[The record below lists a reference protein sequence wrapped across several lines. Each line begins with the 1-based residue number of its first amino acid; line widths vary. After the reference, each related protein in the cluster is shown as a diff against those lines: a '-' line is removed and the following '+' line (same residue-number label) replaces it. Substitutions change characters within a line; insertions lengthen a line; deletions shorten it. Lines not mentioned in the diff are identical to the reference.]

1 MSDRPPLRMPD
12 RPPLRIPDRPPLRIP
27 DRPPL
32 RIPERATSPKTV
44 LSSLANNGGVTSNNS
59 SNSSLGS
66 TQNMSINSSNSSGGG
81 GDSIQPRKSSRS
93 FSLVSMAALKT
104 IGDDQ
109 KQPSNMGSP
118 QRSITPP
125 LTNKFPPAGPLSS
138 PLSLSS
144 QQSHS
149 YLQQSQEDL
158 NYQNDSSS
166 LHSDLSSLA
175 PRDLLSEANRMALD
189 LRLKNKLLHDLK
201 DRQNWLASEVAVL
214 QSSGHQLDLTID
226 HSPVLESVL
235 KHNDTSQMD
244 SFKLELVQS
253 LMHFRTELI
262 KTRETVEQQEITLMD
277 LGKKHTLAEDEVT
290 YLKSIIDA
298 RRRNPTGSTSDLEA
312 RRINDLEASLRE
324 TSDDLSKV
332 QAKVK
337 QWAKASKRNQEGR
350 IIAEACQNTAEHE
363 LSQVL
368 TQLSKSKET
377 EDTIR
382 KRLDEAR
389 QTQAPHSNSSPR
401 ALELER
407 AVDEKDQHISTLE
420 ASLATAQHRIE
431 GFELTMQEAYTTVDA
446 LELETTTLHDQLD
459 EKSRQLQSY
468 EDRIDQLHKETDT
481 LLQKHGSAQ
490 AELTLLKTKTLHL
503 QQAVMTAEAAA
514 KAAESRLAISKQII
528 ENTASTDSDADTEA
542 DTTANGTSS
551 PAKRSLEI
559 SSEDTGKPSPLH
571 SQLIQ
576 GERRLNRDSKEIQIK
591 VGDLQMENSV
601 LSTANSK
608 LQSELSAVND
618 TLLSMSEAHQALQI
632 NYQEL
637 QWNHEE
643 TRNTLQ
649 LLKERHKDVDRKE
662 EGALHSED
670 KDGDSAALKDKME
683 SLKNELELSSAA
695 LSAAKKEMDALKLH
709 YHHLETS
716 NASILASDPSSSER
730 SLAANPSL
738 HQDQSQE
745 KTRELST
752 LSNLNTTQVHLEELE
767 EAKKKIEELQKAIL
781 DTKAWNEEDA
791 AKWKADIDRLEDL
804 NDQSLERADTLE
816 ADLSAKVRLA
826 YSLEDKLLVAS
837 EEIENLKS
845 EMADIQSTAEKTK
858 TIESEH
864 AANFASLQEEIE
876 DLQARLQ
883 DSQMIAISY
892 TEQLTA
898 KDAEYSSMED
908 LLQESEAQLDK
919 SLHDLDECDA
929 ELARLREQ
937 FSEDAH
943 THELESARFKEQLAE
958 ANQRSE
964 TLSEE
969 VSKAQA
975 YTKSLEEDL
984 EKSKAYQ
991 SELEINLQNEMH
1003 TVEQLRVQIASLQQP
1018 PSTSSTSR
1026 DLLSPTQSPEQ
1037 AAESAALVEQLAQK
1051 EKQLKDLTSRVPQLE
1066 KHIRELSGDL
1076 AEITNANHS
1085 TFTELT
1091 SLKALLETT
1100 RADHTTSEAEKQEC
1114 KAHLVA
1120 LQRDAVAREQ
1130 HILHLTGQLD
1140 GSAKDEDRVESLR
1153 ADIQSRD
1160 EKIHL
1165 LETSIAELE
1174 ISVNKLTAQ
1183 LQEYSDHIQSLES
1196 AQADHASSRSISNQ
1210 VTEHDHSEHL
1220 AIIEELKTQVLEK
1233 EKSTSLVEQQLEQ
1246 MTAAKFEIEKET
1258 SVHVERVRELEEKL
1272 ASSILATEQ
1281 ATADAQAL
1289 LQAQQPDSTQL
1300 IDDLKAELEDKDN
1313 TIELLEQ
1320 SLEQMEN
1327 KEQELMA
1334 QMSQNMAAMD
1344 GTANIEQEMKLL
1356 KEKLVQIDADMER
1369 KDADLAALKEDLEM
1383 QSSIAEESSREVERY
1398 EIEVLSLRNA
1408 IEANAKQSTDTEG
1421 VDALKQQLAEND
1433 ENRAGLHARL
1443 QQAESEIQTL
1453 QTISAQ
1459 AQSQATQLEEDNMQ
1473 YMAKISKLNER
1484 LAQADSQRRQT
1495 YDPTSQQATAAILK
1509 ASQQQ
1514 ADDFTAT
1521 IEELNMEVKNA
1532 YGKMASLLTEKSKM
1546 ADQIDDLEE
1555 EKHNLQRKYQQLAAQ
1570 LEQLKS

>member
-44 LSSLANNGGVTSNNS
+44 LSSLANNGGGVLPATTAVTTGFSFGFSKTDSASRPLQQQHSNNS
-59 SNSSLGS
+59 NNSNNYNNNYNNNNYNNNTRTNSPPTANG
-66 TQNMSINSSNSSGGG
+66 QNSPFYGNRN
-81 GDSIQPRKSSRS
+81 PRLSP
-93 FSLVSMAALKT
+93 ALPLP
-104 IGDDQ
+104 
-109 KQPSNMGSP
+109 PSKNMGSP

-324 TSDDLSKV
+324 TSDDLSK
-332 QAKVK
+332 
-337 QWAKASKRNQEGR
+337 
-350 IIAEACQNTAEHE
+350 
-363 LSQVL
+363 
-368 TQLSKSKET
+368 LSKSKET

-559 SSEDTGKPSPLH
+559 SNEDTGKPSPLH

-1100 RADHTTSEAEKQEC
+1100 RADHTASEAEKQEC

-1246 MTAAKFEIEKET
+1246 MTAAKSEIEKET

-1356 KEKLVQIDADMER
+1356 KEKLVQIDADME
-1369 KDADLAALKEDLEM
+1369 KKM
-1383 QSSIAEESSREVERY
+1383 
-1398 EIEVLSLRNA
+1398 
-1408 IEANAKQSTDTEG
+1408 
-1421 VDALKQQLAEND
+1421 
-1433 ENRAGLHARL
+1433 
-1443 QQAESEIQTL
+1443 
-1453 QTISAQ
+1453 
-1459 AQSQATQLEEDNMQ
+1459 
-1473 YMAKISKLNER
+1473 
-1484 LAQADSQRRQT
+1484 
-1495 YDPTSQQATAAILK
+1495 PILP
-1509 ASQQQ
+1509 
-1514 ADDFTAT
+1514 
-1521 IEELNMEVKNA
+1521 L
-1532 YGKMASLLTEKSKM
+1532 
-1546 ADQIDDLEE
+1546 
-1555 EKHNLQRKYQQLAAQ
+1555 
-1570 LEQLKS
+1570 